1 MARPRKPE
9 HEKLNRTIAWRV
21 TDGVKE
27 LLERQYEESGLPQA
41 EFLREL
47 LERKKPQIIA
57 RRKPTPDYKRALFLL
72 SKTSN
77 NINQLAHRANTD
89 HQQGILS
96 EEKYAKILSELQ
108 ELTAYMK
115 AVIKDAD

>member
-21 TDGVKE
+21 TDGVKLE
-27 LLERQYEESGLPQA
+27 LERQYAASGLNQA

-47 LERKKPQIIA
+47 LERKKPQIVA
-57 RRKPTPDYKRALFLL
+57 RQKPTPNYKRALFLL
-72 SKTSN
+72 SKASN
-77 NINQLAHRANTD
+77 NINQLAHRANAD
-89 HQQGILS
+89 HLQGVLS
-96 EEKYAKILSELQ
+96 EGAYEKILSELQ

-115 AVIKDAD
+115 ATIHHAD